1 MCPSGWI
8 FESTSDYN
16 VCFTVSGG
24 FLLLAGLI
32 SCLVDVIKRR
42 REAKAE
48 VIIARKNAFQLI
60 IILSI

>member
-1 MCPSGWI
+1 M
-8 FESTSDYN
+8 
-16 VCFTVSGG
+16 VSGG

-48 VIIARKNAFQLI
+48 VILSRKMPFTFQLI
-60 IILSI
+60 